1 MSSNKTSPRPVV
13 AGRRNI
19 RGHVLDLEHYVPGLV
34 TFIANKL
41 ARSANVLYQ
50 KRFGVSITE
59 WRILSQLAIEPGI
72 PASRIC
78 YVIGF
83 DKGPI
88 SRTLTAM
95 QKRGLIAIQTNPS
108 DARSYS
114 IYLTPE
120 GKRIHDGIIILALER
135 ERRLLGCLQ
144 PKEREVLINLLVRV
158 HANIAAVEGNGSAAE

>member
-1 MSSNKTSPRPVV
+1 MSNNKITPRPVV
-13 AGRRNI
+13 AGRKKG
-19 RGHVLDLEHYVPGLV
+19 RGQVLDLERYVPGLV

-59 WRILSQLAIEPGI
+59 WRILSQLALEPGI

-95 QKRGLIAIQTNPS
+95 QKRGLIIIQTNPL

-120 GKRIHDGIIILALER
+120 GKRIHDGIIVLALER
-135 ERRLLGCLQ
+135 EHRVLSCLL
-144 PKEREVLINLLVRV
+144 PAEREVLIKLLARV
-158 HANIAAVEGNGSAAE
+158 HSNIAAVEGNGRAVK